1 LGSRFGALAG
11 RVGPRILMTLGPLVV
26 AAGWLLTLGVDLPV
40 DYWWQVFPG
49 MVVVGLGMA
58 MTVAPLTAAILG
70 AVDPARAGIGSAV
83 NNAVAR
89 IAGLVA
95 IASIGVIVAERLD
108 VGGYHRVAVA
118 TAVLLVVGGA
128 VSWVGIRNPAPP
140 ADDAAQPAT
149 SAETPAS
156 EERPRS

>member
-1 LGSRFGALAG
+1 
-11 RVGPRILMTLGPLVV
+11 MTLGPIVV
-26 AAGWLLTLGVDLPV
+26 AVGWLLTLGLDLPV
-40 DYWWQVFPG
+40 DYWWQVLPG

-70 AVDPARAGIGSAV
+70 AVEPARAGIGSAV

-95 IASIGVIVAERLD
+95 IASIGAIVAGELD
-108 VGGYHRVAVA
+108 VDGYRRAAIA

-128 VSWVGIRNPAPP
+128 VSWIGIRNPAPP
-140 ADDAAQPAT
+140 PDGAGQPAT
-149 SAETPAS
+149 SAGAS
-156 EERPRS
+156 IAADEPRPRS